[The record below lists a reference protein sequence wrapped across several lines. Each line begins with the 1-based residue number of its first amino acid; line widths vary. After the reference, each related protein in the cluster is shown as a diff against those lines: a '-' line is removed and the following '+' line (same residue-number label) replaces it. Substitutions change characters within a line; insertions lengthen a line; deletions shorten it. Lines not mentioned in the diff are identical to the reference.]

1 MKKTSKLIMIFL
13 SVMLLS
19 ISCTRVAPNYAGVL
33 MENYGKSGKS
43 DYSIVSGRVSTIAPG
58 TELFQ
63 TPLWEQRAEYE
74 TKSTLKD
81 ADNTELYVTPKY
93 SYKIQKDKVVDLVF
107 NNSNLGSGNTF
118 MKALEDNVL
127 EARSYDIIKEEAKAS
142 PTDSLMQK
150 GGNLKFEKIIQ
161 SKVYEAFNNIGVT
174 LMTFSTNLDYGD
186 KVKKKI
192 ENRNEVNTNVT
203 VIDQQIIEQRKINEL
218 EELRAQQN
226 VIRSRGITDE
236 ILKQQALEKW
246 DGVLPSTVAGNQG
259 SIMNIP
265 LK

>member
-19 ISCTRVAPNYAGVL
+19 ISCTQVAPNYEGVL

-43 DYSIVSGRVSTIAPG
+43 DYSIVRGRVFMAFSMG

-63 TPLWEQRAEYE
+63 VPLWEQRAEYE

-127 EARSYDIIKEEAKAS
+127 EARIYDIIKEEAK
-142 PTDSLMQK
+142 
-150 GGNLKFEKIIQ
+150 
-161 SKVYEAFNNIGVT
+161 
-174 LMTFSTNLDYGD
+174 
-186 KVKKKI
+186 
-192 ENRNEVNTNVT
+192 
-203 VIDQQIIEQRKINEL
+203 
-218 EELRAQQN
+218 
-226 VIRSRGITDE
+226 
-236 ILKQQALEKW
+236 
-246 DGVLPSTVAGNQG
+246 
-259 SIMNIP
+259 
-265 LK
+265 

>member
-81 ADNTELYVTPKY
+81 NIYSQANNVPAQFIKADTSMFGTQSETIIEMKKFYTEQT
-93 SYKIQKDKVVDLVF
+93 VDERSETEDTLTY
-107 NNSNLGSGNTF
+107 LGF
-118 MKALEDNVL
+118 
-127 EARSYDIIKEEAKAS
+127 
-142 PTDSLMQK
+142 PC
-150 GGNLKFEKIIQ
+150 KIIPIIDIN
-161 SKVYEAFNNIGVT
+161 VENEPIT
-174 LMTFSTNLDYGD
+174 L
-186 KVKKKI
+186 
-192 ENRNEVNTNVT
+192 
-203 VIDQQIIEQRKINEL
+203 
-218 EELRAQQN
+218 
-226 VIRSRGITDE
+226 
-236 ILKQQALEKW
+236 
-246 DGVLPSTVAGNQG
+246 
-259 SIMNIP
+259 SI
-265 LK
+265 

>member
-1 MKKTSKLIMIFL
+1 
-13 SVMLLS
+13 
-19 ISCTRVAPNYAGVL
+19 
-33 MENYGKSGKS
+33 
-43 DYSIVSGRVSTIAPG
+43 
-58 TELFQ
+58 
-63 TPLWEQRAEYE
+63 
-74 TKSTLKD
+74 
-81 ADNTELYVTPKY
+81 
-93 SYKIQKDKVVDLVF
+93 
-107 NNSNLGSGNTF
+107 
-118 MKALEDNVL
+118 
-127 EARSYDIIKEEAKAS
+127 
-142 PTDSLMQK
+142 MQK
-150 GGNLKFEKIIQ
+150 GGNLKLEKIIQ
-161 SKVYEAFNNIGVT
+161 SKVYEAFKNIGVT

-246 DGVLPSTVAGNQG
+246 NGVLPSTVAGNQG